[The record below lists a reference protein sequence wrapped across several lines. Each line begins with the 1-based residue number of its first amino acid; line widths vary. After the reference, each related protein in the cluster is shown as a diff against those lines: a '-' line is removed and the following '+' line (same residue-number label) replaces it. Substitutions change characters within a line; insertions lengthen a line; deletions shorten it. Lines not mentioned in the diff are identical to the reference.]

1 MTSLFDQ
8 KTTMARRLRGRNRRA
23 VTLSTKITPEEFEL
37 ISAASETAGRAIGE
51 WMREV
56 LLREARPS
64 SDSARSEKL
73 MTEIIGL
80 QMFLTHVLSPIAC
93 GRQMTTEEY
102 RELMRNVKDNKRRA
116 AREILAQPRTE
127 D

>member
-1 MTSLFDQ
+1 MTSSFDE
-8 KTTMARRLRGRNRRA
+8 KTTLARRLRGRSRRA

-37 ISAASETAGRAIGE
+37 VSAASETAGRAIGE
-51 WMREV
+51 WTREV

-80 QMFLTHVLSPIAC
+80 QMFLTHVLLPIAC
-93 GRQMTTEEY
+93 GRQMTTDEY

-116 AREILAQPRTE
+116 AREILAQVRIF
-127 D
+127 

>member
-64 SDSARSEKL
+64 SDCARSEKL

-93 GRQMTTEEY
+93 GRQMTTDEY
-102 RELMRNVKDNKRRA
+102 RDLMRNVKDNKRRA
-116 AREILAQPRTE
+116 AREILTQPTTE

>member
-1 MTSLFDQ
+1 MTSSFDE
-8 KTTMARRLRGRNRRA
+8 KTTLARRLRGRSRRA

-37 ISAASETAGRAIGE
+37 VSAASETAGRAIGE
-51 WMREV
+51 WTREV

-93 GRQMTTEEY
+93 GRQMTTDEY

-116 AREILAQPRTE
+116 AREILAQPTTE

>member
-1 MTSLFDQ
+1 MQGLFDE
-8 KTTMARRLRGRNRRA
+8 KTTMARRLRGRSRRA

-37 ISAASETAGRAIGE
+37 VSAASETAGRAIGE
-51 WMREV
+51 WTREV
-56 LLREARPS
+56 LLREARPN

-93 GRQMTTEEY
+93 GRQMTTDEY

-116 AREILAQPRTE
+116 AREILAQPTTG
-127 D
+127 

>member
-1 MTSLFDQ
+1 MTSLFDE
-8 KTTMARRLRGRNRRA
+8 KTTMARRLRGRSRRA

-37 ISAASETAGRAIGE
+37 VSAASETAGRAIGE
-51 WMREV
+51 WTREV
-56 LLREARPS
+56 LLREARPN

-93 GRQMTTEEY
+93 GRQMTTDEY

-116 AREILAQPRTE
+116 AREILAQPTTE

>member
-1 MTSLFDQ
+1 MQGLFDE
-8 KTTMARRLRGRNRRA
+8 KTTMARRLRGRSRRA

-37 ISAASETAGRAIGE
+37 VSAASETAGRAIGE
-51 WMREV
+51 WTREV
-56 LLREARPS
+56 LLREARPN

-93 GRQMTTEEY
+93 GRQMTTDEY

-116 AREILAQPRTE
+116 AREILAQPTTE